1 MENNKKAQ
9 ILCYYLTFIAMGLSA
24 GLLGPTLFGL
34 TKQTG
39 STFAQIGFVFT
50 VHSLGYVVGSTIFGR
65 LYDKIAG
72 HKILSVMIVFLSIA
86 LILISLSTTLWFL
99 LLAALIL
106 GTAEGV
112 GQVGVNT
119 LLIWLFGEKSTPY
132 LNGAHFCFGVGA
144 LTSPLIVAQLL
155 ENGYGFNKAY
165 ILVALLILPA
175 IIVFLLVP
183 SPDFKRTETV
193 ENTKPVKYGFI
204 ILVALFYFLYL
215 GIEIS
220 FGGWISTF
228 ATTLEISN
236 EAKSA
241 YLASAFWAALT
252 FGRLIAIPISVKLK
266 PRFIIT
272 ADLVLALIGYV
283 VIAYGG
289 DSFTNTLIGTIIIG
303 ASFASIYPTMFSLA
317 GNRFNITG
325 RIAGF
330 FVMGGSLGSMIFP
343 FSVGLAFETSGPRSL
358 IVFNIVMIFIAFG
371 VLFAILASF
380 PKKQLKPTS

>member
-1 MENNKKAQ
+1 MEQNKNKKAQ

-34 TKQTG
+34 TKQTN
-39 STFAQIGFVFT
+39 STFAQIGFVFS
-50 VHSLGYVVGSTIFGR
+50 VHSLGYILGATVFGR
-65 LYDKIAG
+65 LYDRIGG
-72 HKILSVMIVFLSIA
+72 HKILSVMIVVLSAA
-86 LILISLSTTLWFL
+86 LVLISFSTTLWLL

-119 LLIWLFGEKSTPY
+119 LLIWLFGERSTPY

-144 LTSPLIVAQLL
+144 LTSPIIVAQLL
-155 ENGYGFNKAY
+155 ANNYSFNLAY
-165 ILVALLILPA
+165 ILVALIILPA
-175 IIVFLLVP
+175 IIIFLLVP
-183 SPDFKRTETV
+183 SPDFKRAETN
-193 ENTKPVKYGFI
+193 ENHQPIKYGFV
-204 ILVALFYFLYL
+204 ILVALFYFIYL

-228 ATTLEISN
+228 ATTLEISS
-236 EAKSA
+236 EARSA

-252 FGRLIAIPISVKLK
+252 VGRLIAIPLSVKLK
-266 PRFIIT
+266 PRVIII
-272 ADLVLALIGYV
+272 ADLALALIGYM

-289 DSFTNTLIGTIIIG
+289 NSFTNTLIGTIIIG
-303 ASFASIYPTMFSLA
+303 GSFASIYPTMFALA

-325 RIAGF
+325 RISGF

-343 FSVGLAFETSGPRSL
+343 FLVGLAFEQSGAFSL
-358 IVFNIVMIFIAFG
+358 IVFNTVMIFIAFG
-371 VLFAILASF
+371 VLLAVLATF
-380 PKKQLKPTS
+380 PKQKKI